1 MLKTQN
7 AFELIPA
14 VLASWRDRE
23 GTYPSRTD
31 SLEIISG
38 STVRVECD
46 PPMNIQY
53 DGEVPGL
60 KTPFNARV
68 MPGAARL
75 LLSDEGFASFSD
87 EAES

>member
-1 MLKTQN
+1 M
-7 AFELIPA
+7 
-14 VLASWRDRE
+14 LASWRDRE

-38 STVRVECD
+38 SSVHVECD

-60 KTPFNARV
+60 ETPFNARV

-75 LLSDEGFASFSD
+75 LLSDEGFKSFSD